1 MGVNLTSA
9 GPAEQAAPKRYSSG
23 DLETSLREL
32 VSDGSLEFSGG
43 DAAQIDEV
51 AEFLPFGTPVFVPVL
66 PLHAMD
72 SRLEV
77 ITRLRER
84 GLDPV
89 PHLAARRMPSKL
101 ELLDFL
107 SAAAGHGV
115 HRVLLIGGDNR
126 EVTGPFED

>member
-51 AEFLPFGTPVFVPVL
+51 AEFLPFGTPGKNALVRWIYSAYSGRRSVMVFSSSATPDTFSSKRDIRIGESTVHQP
-66 PLHAMD
+66 P
-72 SRLEV
+72 
-77 ITRLRER
+77 
-84 GLDPV
+84 
-89 PHLAARRMPSKL
+89 AAT
-101 ELLDFL
+101 
-107 SAAAGHGV
+107 A
-115 HRVLLIGGDNR
+115 NR
-126 EVTGPFED
+126 